1 MRGLK
6 AKIQEIWTNYIAE
19 FPPEKVSREMPSATL
34 DIEAANSTQA
44 TEIRTSN
51 MIQNERVYHMSLA
64 AWGRA
69 CEKAVEDS

>member
-6 AKIQEIWTNYIAE
+6 AKIQEIWTDYIAE
-19 FPPEKVSREMPSATL
+19 FPPEKVSQEMPSATL
-34 DIEAANSTQA
+34 DIEAANSTQV

-51 MIQNERVYHMSLA
+51 MIQNEHEYHMSLA